1 MKKTLLLVLALLFAN
16 TMFAQNRA
24 GLISENFDD
33 SNMPSGWTISGLGQG
48 NWSISASNKA
58 GGDANELML
67 YWSPQ
72 FNGISRVVTTPVDL
86 TGISEVVI
94 SFKHYLDNYDGAH
107 TIGIATSSDNGNTWN
122 DAWSQSYS
130 SSGQYNISQVVTTPD
145 MGNSNVLFCLFYSG
159 NAYNINNW
167 YFDNIEIFS
176 QENLDASLSSIEIPS
191 MSGAG
196 NKEIAFQVKNMG
208 ISTIESVEVE
218 YEIEGFDPVTETFS
232 VNIPSLETTELSF
245 SESVSLIPGTY
256 HLSINIVSV
265 NGTTDDEL
273 NNNSLEKDLMIA
285 LGAAQR
291 IPMIEHFS
299 SSTCGPCVSV
309 NQQMLNLTNNN
320 PGKYTYTKYAMDW
333 PGSGDPYNTDEGDV
347 RRNYYGVSAVPQTF
361 LDGADQGFA
370 AVTQGALDAAYNTPS
385 FANIRGAFNVEGN
398 TINVIADFMSYV
410 DMTNVRAF
418 VSVNEKT
425 TTGNVGGN
433 GESEFHHIMMT
444 MFDNPNGHEISINAG
459 EYHRLELSYDMSS
472 THVEEMSDLEVSL
485 WLQDLSTKEMYN
497 SHFAYDYTDH
507 CYPVQNLNISNEEST
522 VVVTWDAPEAGTP
535 TAYNVYVNNELVA
548 ENTTD
553 LSYSFNAENALY
565 IAEVVAM
572 YDNDRSSVGVVQT
585 FNLTVDVNE
594 YQENTYN
601 IYPNPADNYVRI
613 VGDNIRTVNI
623 YNCLG
628 ALVDS
633 FETNDNNLEISTSKY
648 NTGIYFINIQ
658 QNNGETSTKKLVI
671 TH

>member
-159 NAYNINNW
+159 NAYYINNW

-176 QENLDASLSSIEIPS
+176 QENLDASLSSIEVPS
-191 MSGAG
+191 MAGAG

-232 VNIPSLETTELSF
+232 VNIPSLETTGLSF

-273 NNNSLEKDLMIA
+273 NNNSMEKDLMIA

-309 NQQMLNLTNNN
+309 NQQMLTLTNNN

-398 TINVIADFMSYV
+398 TVNVIADFMSYV

-535 TAYNVYVNNELVA
+535 TAYNVFVNNELVA

-572 YDNDRSSVGVVQT
+572 YDNDRSSVGVVQI

>member
-176 QENLDASLSSIEIPS
+176 QENLDASLSSIKVPS

-232 VNIPSLETTELSF
+232 INIPSLETTELSF

-273 NNNSLEKDLMIA
+273 NNNSMEKDLMIA

-535 TAYNVYVNNELVA
+535 TAYNVFVNNELVA

>member
-94 SFKHYLDNYDGAH
+94 SFKHYLDNYDGAN

-145 MGNSNVLFCLFYSG
+145 MGNSNVLFCLFFSG

-176 QENLDASLSSIEIPS
+176 QENLDASLSSIEVPS
-191 MSGAG
+191 MAGAG

-245 SESVSLIPGTY
+245 SESINLIPGTY

-273 NNNSLEKDLMIA
+273 NNNSMEKDLMIA

-370 AVTQGALDAAYNTPS
+370 AVTQNALDDAYNTPS

-522 VVVTWDAPEAGTP
+522 VVVTWDAPETGTP
-535 TAYNVYVNNELVA
+535 TAYNVFVNNELVA

>member
-232 VNIPSLETTELSF
+232 INIPSLETTELSF

-273 NNNSLEKDLMIA
+273 NNNSMEKDLMIA

-370 AVTQGALDAAYNTPS
+370 AVTQGALDDAYNTPS

-535 TAYNVYVNNELVA
+535 TAYNVFVNNELVA

-633 FETNDNNLEISTSKY
+633 FEINDNNLEISTSKY

>member
-232 VNIPSLETTELSF
+232 INIPSLETTGLSF

-273 NNNSLEKDLMIA
+273 NNNSMEKDLMIA

-309 NQQMLNLTNNN
+309 NQQMLTLTNNN

-398 TINVIADFMSYV
+398 TVNVIADFMSYV

-535 TAYNVYVNNELVA
+535 TAYNVFVNNELVA

-572 YDNDRSSVGVVQT
+572 YDNDRSSVGVVQI

>member
-176 QENLDASLSSIEIPS
+176 QENLDASLSSIKVPS

-232 VNIPSLETTELSF
+232 INIPSLETTELSF

-273 NNNSLEKDLMIA
+273 NNNSMEKDLMIA

-370 AVTQGALDAAYNTPS
+370 AVTQGALDDAYNTPS

-535 TAYNVYVNNELVA
+535 TAYNVFVNNELVA

-633 FETNDNNLEISTSKY
+633 FEINDNNLEISTSKY

>member
-176 QENLDASLSSIEIPS
+176 QENLDASLS

-232 VNIPSLETTELSF
+232 INIPSLETTELSF

-273 NNNSLEKDLMIA
+273 NNNSMEKDLMIA

-370 AVTQGALDAAYNTPS
+370 AVTQGALDDAYNTPS

-535 TAYNVYVNNELVA
+535 TAYNVFVNNELVA

-633 FETNDNNLEISTSKY
+633 FEINDNNLEISTSKY

>member
-176 QENLDASLSSIEIPS
+176 QENLDASLSSIKVPS

-232 VNIPSLETTELSF
+232 INIPSLETTELSF

-273 NNNSLEKDLMIA
+273 NNNSMEKDLMIA

-309 NQQMLNLTNNN
+309 NQQMHNLTNNN

-370 AVTQGALDAAYNTPS
+370 AVTQGALDDAYNTPS

-535 TAYNVYVNNELVA
+535 TAYNVFVNNELVA

>member
-232 VNIPSLETTELSF
+232 VNIPSLETTGLSF

-273 NNNSLEKDLMIA
+273 NNNSMEKDLMIA

-309 NQQMLNLTNNN
+309 NQQMLTLTNNN

-385 FANIRGAFNVEGN
+385 FANIRGAFNVEGH
-398 TINVIADFMSYV
+398 TVNVIADFMSYV

-535 TAYNVYVNNELVA
+535 TAYNVFVNNELVA

-572 YDNDRSSVGVVQT
+572 YDNDRSSVGVVQI

>member
-1 MKKTLLLVLALLFAN
+1 
-16 TMFAQNRA
+16 
-24 GLISENFDD
+24 
-33 SNMPSGWTISGLGQG
+33 
-48 NWSISASNKA
+48 
-58 GGDANELML
+58 
-67 YWSPQ
+67 
-72 FNGISRVVTTPVDL
+72 
-86 TGISEVVI
+86 
-94 SFKHYLDNYDGAH
+94 
-107 TIGIATSSDNGNTWN
+107 
-122 DAWSQSYS
+122 
-130 SSGQYNISQVVTTPD
+130 
-145 MGNSNVLFCLFYSG
+145 
-159 NAYNINNW
+159 
-167 YFDNIEIFS
+167 
-176 QENLDASLSSIEIPS
+176 
-191 MSGAG
+191 
-196 NKEIAFQVKNMG
+196 
-208 ISTIESVEVE
+208 
-218 YEIEGFDPVTETFS
+218 
-232 VNIPSLETTELSF
+232 
-245 SESVSLIPGTY
+245 
-256 HLSINIVSV
+256 
-265 NGTTDDEL
+265 
-273 NNNSLEKDLMIA
+273 
-285 LGAAQR
+285 
-291 IPMIEHFS
+291 
-299 SSTCGPCVSV
+299 
-309 NQQMLNLTNNN
+309 
-320 PGKYTYTKYAMDW
+320 MDW

-398 TINVIADFMSYV
+398 TVNVIADFMSYV

-535 TAYNVYVNNELVA
+535 TAYNVFVNNELVA

-572 YDNDRSSVGVVQT
+572 YDNDRSSVGVVQI